1 MYKINELDRSGLRK
15 LHLDMPP
22 SVENVQLIMLDSY
35 LDFQDNEVR
44 KLFSNANQ
52 NYPCFEK
59 WYDSKLVK
67 DAIVN
72 KENYIRHFNN
82 KKNDSIYGYS
92 RHNESLPDGRLVL
105 VAAVNEKLAG
115 LSVLKI
121 NPLEHKISTFFIDK
135 NFNNIGLGTLLL
147 NCSLLLLNDKE
158 VNITVSEGALDQ
170 MTPFLIKNGFR
181 EYKSVPDEYI
191 KNKKETHFIK
201 K

>member
-1 MYKINELDRSGLRK
+1 MYKINELDRSGLSK
-15 LHLDMPP
+15 LRLDMPP
-22 SVENVQLIMLDSY
+22 SIGNVQLIMLDSY
-35 LDFQDNEVR
+35 IDFQENEVR
-44 KLFSNANQ
+44 QLFSTANE
-52 NYPCFEK
+52 NYPYFEK

-67 DAIVN
+67 DTVAN
-72 KENYIRHFNN
+72 KEKYIRYFKNRENN
-82 KKNDSIYGYS
+82 SLYDYHC
-92 RHNESLPDGRLVL
+92 HNEPLPDGRLVL

-121 NPLEHKISTFFIDK
+121 NPSEHKISTFFIDK
-135 NFNNIGLGTLLL
+135 KFNNLGLGTLLL

-181 EYKSVPDEYI
+181 EYKSVPDEYVN
-191 KNKKETHFIK
+191 NKKETHFIK

>member
-1 MYKINELDRSGLRK
+1 MYKINELDKSGLSK

-22 SVENVQLIMLDSY
+22 SVGNVQLIMLDSY

-44 KLFSNANQ
+44 QLFSTANE
-52 NYPCFEK
+52 NYPYFEN

-67 DAIVN
+67 DTVAN
-72 KENYIRHFNN
+72 KEKYIRHF
-82 KKNDSIYGYS
+82 KDRENDSLYDFY
-92 RHNESLPDGRLVL
+92 RHNEQLPDGRLVL

-135 NFNNIGLGTLLL
+135 KFNNIGLGTLLL
-147 NCSLLLLNDKE
+147 NFSLLLLNDKE

-181 EYKSVPDEYI
+181 EYKSVPDEYVN
-191 KNKKETHFIK
+191 NKKETHFIK